1 MTLIELKAA
10 AYDLIAQ
17 LEAIQKQL
25 AAVNSQIADYKK
37 PGDPA

>member
-17 LEAIQKQL
+17 LEAIQRQL
-25 AAVNSQIADYKK
+25 AAVNQQIADFK